1 MKTMKSFT
9 ITLTDSVRYAIDL
22 TAKDPQEAEQKA
34 LDMWHEDF
42 LRFKPINTGDIHD
55 IAATENGGAQ

>member
-9 ITLTDSVRYAIDL
+9 VTLTDSVRYAIDL
-22 TAKDPQEAEQKA
+22 AATDPQDAEQKA

-42 LRFKPINTGDIHD
+42 LRFKPINNGDIHD